1 MKKAKVLIPF
11 LSMFALASCSLI
23 PGFNPISSDNNFDT
37 DPTQDVAEDG
47 EANDHDGVYEEEAAI
62 EPPESYDSFSGT
74 TISSAGKYYLQGSY
88 DKIEIT
94 ASKNSVVYTFFDG
107 VSINSSTG
115 IAFSSSNKITLYVVL
130 LNNSTNTIV
139 NDYKDENAFHVKGD
153 VHISGS
159 GTLDITSK
167 QNNGLKVSK
176 DLYVNHSTVTLKV
189 EGANHAI
196 AARSLIAFNATIS
209 VKSLAK
215 DGIQVECDDSETAYT
230 TSQGFAY
237 LVGAKITADTK
248 GDGIQADTYVYIS
261 GGTYNITTHGEFVSY
276 STSNMST
283 YNLKTSDFKYVASG
297 TSYKRVATDEIRNL
311 NSSYYALTNSVKGIK
326 VGIIEA
332 DTNDDD
338 VDDASVIVGDYDLT
352 IAHLASVTIDSTDDC
367 IHANYGTVNLFNSNF
382 NLTTLD
388 DGAHADKDLVVNNS
402 SIQIANSYE
411 GLEGMNVTV
420 DGSETNI
427 IANSED
433 DGINAASDISGTNTI
448 RIKDGYLRIYANG
461 DGVDANTALYFTG
474 GTTIVEGPGSGNGS
488 LDSENVY
495 FQGGIVFACSTSG
508 MRERMSASQ
517 NTFLYQGNTMSS
529 GNKISVVDSSS
540 NALFSYTL
548 KQSCNQLIFSHSGL
562 QIGSTYRIVSNDS
575 SDIGSITMTSSLT
588 TVGNSG
594 GGGGQPP
601 HH

>member
-1 MKKAKVLIPF
+1 MNRKYVLLPI
-11 LSMFALASCSLI
+11 LSLFALTGCSLI
-23 PGFNPISSDNNFDT
+23 PNFNPISSDNNFDT

-62 EPPESYDSFSGT
+62 EPLASYDSFSGT

-94 ASKNSVVYTFFDG
+94 ASKNSVVYTFLDG

-115 IAFSSSNKITLYVVL
+115 IAFSSSYKITLYVVL

-139 NDYKDENAFHVKGD
+139 NDCEDANAFHVKGD

-196 AARSLIAFNATIS
+196 AARSLIAFNASIE

-215 DGIQVECDDSETAYT
+215 DGIQVECDDSETSYT

-237 LVGAKITADTK
+237 LVGTKFTADTK
-248 GDGIQADTYVYIS
+248 GDGIQADSYVYIS

-311 NSSYYALTNSVKGIK
+311 NSSYYALVNSVKGIK
-326 VGIIEA
+326 VGIIEV
-332 DTNDDD
+332 DTDDDD
-338 VDDASVIVGDYDLT
+338 VDDVSVIVGDYDLT

-367 IHANYGTVNLFNSNF
+367 IHANYGTVNLLNSNF
-382 NLTTLD
+382 DLTTFD
-388 DGAHADKDLVVNNS
+388 DGAHADKDLLVNNS

-488 LDSENVY
+488 LDAENIY

-562 QIGSTYRIVSNDS
+562 QIGSTYRIVSSDS
-575 SDIGSITMTSSLT
+575 SDIASITMTSSLT

-594 GGGGQPP
+594 GDGGQPP